1 MNEIPS
7 PPQQWKTFPRL
18 HLLAW
23 DTERPHLCLQIK
35 HVTDFVMN
43 ILKAFPRGLTGS
55 CQMYM
60 WVWWAHHCEN
70 LQRDLKAHGVK

>member
-1 MNEIPS
+1 MRFLPPP

-55 CQMYM
+55 CQMYN
-60 WVWWAHHCEN
+60 CGCGG
-70 LQRDLKAHGVK
+70 LIIVKTYRGI

>member
-1 MNEIPS
+1 MRFLPP

-23 DTERPHLCLQIK
+23 DTESPHLCLQIK

-55 CQMYM
+55 CQMYN
-60 WVWWAHHCEN
+60 CGCGG
-70 LQRDLKAHGVK
+70 LIIVKTYRGI

>member
-1 MNEIPS
+1 MRFL
-7 PPQQWKTFPRL
+7 PPKQWKTFPRL

-43 ILKAFPRGLTGS
+43 ILKAFPRGFPAKCIIVGVVGS
-55 CQMYM
+55 S
-60 WVWWAHHCEN
+60 
-70 LQRDLKAHGVK
+70 L